1 MIAFVIVLSI
11 ALFPLIFQCPD
22 VAVSGHPPDVKMGQA
37 SQRVK
42 RWPEGGCLFIRQ

>member
-1 MIAFVIVLSI
+1 MIAFVIVLS
-11 ALFPLIFQCPD
+11 PLIFQCPD